1 MSERIAARLT
11 ISEEVLLVALD
22 RATGRGKTRLGLDWA
37 VAGAGVVEL
46 ALAHKITVGEKDLV
60 TVLDPAPTGIG
71 HLDAVLAEMTDGVR
85 VSKVLR
91 RTRGRAPDRALAAL
105 VERGVLHR
113 KRTWLLGV
121 LPVHRYPTSDPSAEV
136 AVRAGLDAAVLGGQ
150 EPSERTAALI
160 GVLHAAKLWRRAVPS
175 GGRRQ
180 VRRRMSDIAAGQS
193 ISPAVR
199 KAIARTQGA
208 ITAMAA
214 AASSG

>member
-1 MSERIAARLT
+1 MSELT

-22 RATGRGKTRLGLDWA
+22 HVTGRGKTRLGLDWA

-46 ALAHKITVGEKDLV
+46 ALAQKITVGEKDIV
-60 TVLDPAPTGIG
+60 TVLDPTPTGIA
-71 HLDAVLAEMTDGVR
+71 HLDAVLAEVADGVK

-91 RTRGRAPDRALAAL
+91 RTRGGAPDRALTAL

-113 KRTWLLGV
+113 RRTWVLGM
-121 LPVHRYPTSDPSAEV
+121 LPVHRYPMSDPSAEA
-136 AVRAGLDAAVLGGQ
+136 AVRARLHATVLAGE

-160 GVLHAAKLWRRAVPS
+160 GVLHASKLWRRAVPS
-175 GGRRQ
+175 GGRKQ

>member
-1 MSERIAARLT
+1 MSELT
-11 ISEEVLLVALD
+11 LSEEVLLVALD
-22 RATGRGKTRLGLDWA
+22 QVSGGGKTRLGLDWA

-46 ALAHKITVGEKDLV
+46 ALAQKITVGEKGIV

-71 HLDAVLAEMTDGVR
+71 HLDAVLAGTTDGCS

-91 RTRGRAPDRALAAL
+91 RTRRGAPDRALTAL

-113 KRTWLLGV
+113 ERARVLGI
-121 LPVHRYPTSDPSAEV
+121 LPVHRYPTSDSSAEA
-136 AVRAGLDAAVLGGQ
+136 AVRARLDATVLGGQ
-150 EPSERTAALI
+150 APSERTAALI

-175 GGRRQ
+175 GGRRH
-180 VRRRMSDIAAGQS
+180 VRRRMSDIAAGQF

-208 ITAMAA
+208 ITAMTAA
-214 AASSG
+214 AASG